1 MGAAT
6 SALGG
11 LKAAGDQKTA
21 EVNNYKRQLG
31 IRRVKWDGQRALYGT
46 RVAEYETTLTENLLS
61 ASRAYADEQSRLN
74 DLFDQAS
81 VQSQEAFAQ
90 LVESQKDFGS
100 GKTSE
105 RLESRNLAKFGRNQ
119 ALMAS
124 NLIRARES
132 YQSNVES
139 IRERLRATNRNA
151 YSKVQFKPQPGFA
164 PVKPN
169 TDMTAANMAFLG
181 GIASAAATGISTY
194 NQLKPPEV
202 GNIGGFGVKPQTSGM
217 NFFNQDINYN
227 PLGSL
232 QNAPSGFSSITPST
246 SGFNYSSA
254 FTNPNTYGSF
264 FNP

>member
-1 MGAAT
+1 VCDPVIGGTLAGVGAAT
-6 SALGG
+6 SAFGG
-11 LKAAGDQKTA
+11 LKAASDQKTA
-21 EVNNYKRQLG
+21 EVNNYKRKLG

-74 DLFDQAS
+74 DIFDQAS
-81 VQSQEAFAQ
+81 VQLQDAFDKLAQ
-90 LVESQKDFGS
+90 SQKDFGS

-181 GIASAAATGISTY
+181 GIASAAASGISVH

-202 GNIGGFGVKPQTSGM
+202 GNMGGFGVQPKTSGM
-217 NFFNQDINYN
+217 NFYSQDINYN
-227 PLGSL
+227 PLG
-232 QNAPSGFSSITPST
+232 NAAPTNFYNPNLFT
-246 SGFNYSSA
+246 SG
-254 FTNPNTYGSF
+254 TNF